1 MNKVCL
7 IGRLTKN
14 PEIRV
19 IPTSNTTVT
28 NFTIAVSRK
37 YVKEGEERQADFIPI
52 ISFGKI
58 ADFCSKYFQKGQQVG
73 ITGRIQT
80 RNWNDESGQK
90 HFATDVIAEEVF
102 FADSKK
108 DTTSVKSEAT
118 EFEETLN
125 NDDLPF

>member
-7 IGRLTKN
+7 IGRLTKD
-14 PEIRV
+14 PEIKV
-19 IPTSNTTVT
+19 IPTSNTMVS
-28 NFTIAVSRK
+28 NFTIAVNRK
-37 YVKEGEERQADFIPI
+37 YVREGEERKADFIPI
-52 ISFGKI
+52 IAFGKV
-58 ADFCSKYFQKGQQVG
+58 ADFCSNYFKKGQQVG

-80 RNWNDESGQK
+80 RNWEDENGQK
-90 HFATDVIAEEVF
+90 HFSIDVIAEEMF

-108 DTTSVKSEAT
+108 ESKSEDTKTT